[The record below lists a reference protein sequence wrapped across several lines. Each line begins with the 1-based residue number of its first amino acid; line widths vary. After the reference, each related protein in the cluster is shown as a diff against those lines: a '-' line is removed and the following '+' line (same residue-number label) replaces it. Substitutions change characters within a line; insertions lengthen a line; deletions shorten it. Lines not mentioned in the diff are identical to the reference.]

1 MGGEP
6 VGVIE
11 ANTAQEAVLDYLRSL
26 GYHEEEIVRVGS
38 DAASWRGAVYTAV
51 PASGDVVDSQTRL
64 PRLRLSVRRCRHRGG

>member
-1 MGGEP
+1 MAKSSQMRRTYQLHMGAEP

-51 PASGDVVDSQTRL
+51 PASDDVVDS
-64 PRLRLSVRRCRHRGG
+64 PDAG